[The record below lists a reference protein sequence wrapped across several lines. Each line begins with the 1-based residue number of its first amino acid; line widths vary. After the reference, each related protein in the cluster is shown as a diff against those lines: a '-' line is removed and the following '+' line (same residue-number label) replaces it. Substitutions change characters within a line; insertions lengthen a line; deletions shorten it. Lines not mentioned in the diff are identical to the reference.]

1 MKNDIDSSVCMN
13 NIDSCVNSIIFKIL
27 QMFQLLQKEE
37 LLTLM
42 QQQTNPV
49 LDMFQN

>member
-1 MKNDIDSSVCMN
+1 MKNDIDSSV
-13 NIDSCVNSIIFKIL
+13 NSMIFKIL
-27 QMFQLLQKEE
+27 QMFQLLQKEK
-37 LLTLM
+37 LLTLI